1 MVGFWLKYLYW
12 GKLFEKSNYAS
23 EKSSLSDNWLFSHV
37 NIFYSPLNVPF
48 HICTFW
54 SPSQTRSDTTKDYWY
69 ISNNFLKNMITL
81 YMPTPKNGQTPGLSQ
96 KRCVTQEILLS
107 EETLCYLYCPA
118 PSFNA
123 NLNSAHLIMFS
134 LLVLLLPATTY
145 AW

>member
-1 MVGFWLKYLYW
+1 
-12 GKLFEKSNYAS
+12 
-23 EKSSLSDNWLFSHV
+23 
-37 NIFYSPLNVPF
+37 
-48 HICTFW
+48 
-54 SPSQTRSDTTKDYWY
+54 
-69 ISNNFLKNMITL
+69 MITL
-81 YMPTPKNGQTPGLSQ
+81 YMLTPKNGQTPRLSQ

>member
-1 MVGFWLKYLYW
+1 
-12 GKLFEKSNYAS
+12 
-23 EKSSLSDNWLFSHV
+23 
-37 NIFYSPLNVPF
+37 
-48 HICTFW
+48 
-54 SPSQTRSDTTKDYWY
+54 
-69 ISNNFLKNMITL
+69 MITL

-145 AW
+145 AWYLLQALIVHQPKGSSKKNWYFLGIIP

>member
-1 MVGFWLKYLYW
+1 
-12 GKLFEKSNYAS
+12 
-23 EKSSLSDNWLFSHV
+23 
-37 NIFYSPLNVPF
+37 
-48 HICTFW
+48 
-54 SPSQTRSDTTKDYWY
+54 
-69 ISNNFLKNMITL
+69 
-81 YMPTPKNGQTPGLSQ
+81 MPTPKNGQTPGLSQ

-145 AW
+145 AWYLLKVFIVHRPLEGKQEKMIVFECLRANS